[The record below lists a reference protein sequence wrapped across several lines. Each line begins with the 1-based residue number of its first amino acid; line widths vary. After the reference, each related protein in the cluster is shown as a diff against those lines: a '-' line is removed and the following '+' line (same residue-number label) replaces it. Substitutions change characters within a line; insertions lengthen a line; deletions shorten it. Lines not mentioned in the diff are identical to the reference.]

1 MQEKNLNDGAR
12 EWLHSLEVTHKT
24 LTAYAT
30 DLRRFIVSCR
40 NWPNVDQVDDWY
52 NLMIATRKPNS
63 VKRAVKVVKMFMRWA
78 TEVGYTDIDAA
89 AHLVSPKKKL
99 KSMSEKDI
107 DRVINYKPEE
117 LEDKRNRICALLALG
132 AGLKPTEI
140 SGLSWS
146 KVDFRGEVGFLYVA
160 KGVLASR
167 WLTKALR
174 EWKEDWPDTI
184 STDSMP
190 LVILQDGR
198 QASPHDIS
206 MWIIEHLRSA
216 GVRGSSNA
224 LRDSYF
230 SEQTK

>member
-1 MQEKNLNDGAR
+1 
-12 EWLHSLEVTHKT
+12 
-24 LTAYAT
+24 
-30 DLRRFIVSCR
+30 
-40 NWPNVDQVDDWY
+40 
-52 NLMIATRKPNS
+52 
-63 VKRAVKVVKMFMRWA
+63 
-78 TEVGYTDIDAA
+78 
-89 AHLVSPKKKL
+89 
-99 KSMSEKDI
+99 
-107 DRVINYKPEE
+107 
-117 LEDKRNRICALLALG
+117 
-132 AGLKPTEI
+132 
-140 SGLSWS
+140 
-146 KVDFRGEVGFLYVA
+146 VDFRGEVGFLYVA

-190 LVILQDGR
+190 LVILRDGR